1 MWFFPHFVY
10 NMKKEILDLGFIEYP
25 RYSIKGWTCYSVHK
39 FMWVFINDDETII
52 KADPEDRVSFSI
64 EEVKDLLNW
73 IKSKP

>member
-1 MWFFPHFVY
+1 
-10 NMKKEILDLGFIEYP
+10 
-25 RYSIKGWTCYSVHK
+25 
-39 FMWVFINDDETII
+39 MWVFINDDETII